1 MQYINLDREW
11 EFRRGFTDSLG
22 SLGDAAKTIVNLPH
36 DGMISTATSPD
47 APAKYDSGYFSGD
60 MCNYTKYVM
69 FPKEWE
75 NERIGLKFDGVMMH
89 TTIEINGS
97 KVSEHHYGYSPFYI
111 DITDY
116 VTFGEENRITINTN
130 TGVQSSS
137 RWYSGCGLFRSV
149 TLCHSPK
156 VHIKNDG
163 IYVYT
168 KEVADDVA
176 FLEAEIDVCNESLN
190 NRLVEVVVQMI
201 DEADGN
207 VAAKASRT
215 IQINPAKE
223 ETARIAFTLKN
234 PKLWDVDTPNLYLAK
249 VSATDIGVYKTHFV
263 KNKANNEAKIEDNN
277 VVNTVDEDQKLF
289 GIRTITVDAIRGLR
303 INNKTV
309 KLKGGCVHH
318 DNGLLGAVSLYGSE
332 TRKVQKLKEVGFN
345 AIRTAHN
352 PPSEALVEACDR
364 LGMYIFDEAFD
375 AWGMAKRPGDFS
387 TYFNAYWE
395 EELTAFVKR
404 DRVHPSVIL
413 WSTGNEIPER
423 GGLNNG
429 YTLATKLANA
439 IRKLDSSR
447 PISNGICSFWSG
459 LDDCLA
465 KGQDSTQNAQNDEA
479 LFSWDKL
486 TEPFTNGLD
495 VVGYNYMEDLY
506 ENSHKLFPDR
516 VILGSENFPKEIGFR
531 WPFVEKLPYVIGD
544 FTWTAWDYIGE
555 AGIGKSLFVEPDDP
569 MVKRGPWAIMPPSTS
584 PYPWRL
590 ANDAD
595 FDITGQMRPQG
606 AYRSVVW
613 GSNKTYLYAQHPK
626 NFGKTELISMWGFTD
641 VLKSWNFADY
651 EKKPVEVVVFSNA
664 DEVALIIN
672 GVEIERKAVSKE
684 RPLPNAVRF
693 QTNYVSGIVEAISYK
708 DGVEVS
714 RDSMETSKAP
724 AKLMVIPEK
733 VHLQADGHDLVYVDI
748 EVVDEDQKRVSD
760 AYLKLV
766 ASVEGTEAELS
777 TGAGYL
783 AGFGTGNPIS
793 EELYTDCETVT
804 YNGRATAIIRSGY
817 ETGKIV
823 LKVEAKELGLTG
835 LCELV
840 VEK

>member
-1 MQYINLDREW
+1 MQNMNLDREW
-11 EFRRGFTDSLG
+11 EFRRGFADSLG
-22 SLGDAAKTIVNLPH
+22 MLGKDSVNIVHLPH
-36 DGMISTATSPD
+36 DGMIGTATAAD
-47 APAKYDSGYFSGD
+47 APANYDSGYFNGS

-69 FPKEWE
+69 FPGEWK
-75 NERIGLKFDGVMMH
+75 NERVGLKFDGVMMH
-89 TTIEINGS
+89 ATIEINGC
-97 KVSEHHYGYSPFYI
+97 KVGEHHYGYSPFYI

-116 VTFGEENRITINTN
+116 ITYGEENRITINTN

-163 IYVYT
+163 IYIYT

-176 FLEAEIDVCNESLN
+176 YLEAEVDVCNRTLE
-190 NRLVEVVVQMI
+190 NRLVKIAVQI
-201 DEADGN
+201 EDEADGN
-207 VAAKASRT
+207 TVKEITRT
-215 IQINPAKE
+215 IQINAVTE
-223 ETARIAFTLKN
+223 ETARIAFTLN
-234 PKLWDVDTPNLYLAK
+234 HPKLWDTDAPNLYLVK
-249 VSATDIGVYKTHFV
+249 VTATDIGIYKTHFV
-263 KNKANNEAKIEDNN
+263 KNK
-277 VVNTVDEDQKLF
+277 VNTVDEDRKIF
-289 GIRTITVDAIRGLR
+289 GIRTITVDAVRGLR
-303 INNKTV
+303 INNKEV

-332 TRKVQKLKEVGFN
+332 ARKVQKLKEVGFN

-364 LGMYIFDEAFD
+364 IGMYIFDEAFD
-375 AWGMAKRPGDFS
+375 AWGMAKRPGDFN
-387 TYFNAYWE
+387 TYFTMYWE
-395 EELTAFVKR
+395 DELTAFIRR

-429 YTLATKLANA
+429 YTYATKLANA
-439 IRKLDSSR
+439 IRKLDQSR

-459 LDDCLA
+459 LDDYLA
-465 KGQDSTQNAQNDEA
+465 KGQNSTQNAQNDES

-495 VVGYNYMEDLY
+495 VVGYNYMEDMY
-506 ENSHKLFPDR
+506 QNSHKLFPDR

-531 WPFVEKLPYVIGD
+531 WPLVEQLPYVIGD

-555 AGIGKSLFVEPDDP
+555 AGIGKSVFAEPDNP
-569 MVKRGPWAIMPPSTS
+569 LVKRGSWAIMPPTTS

-613 GSNKTYLYAQHPK
+613 GSRQTYLYSQHPK
-626 NFGKTELISMWGFTD
+626 NYGKAEVISMWGFTD
-641 VLKSWNFADY
+641 VLKCWNYLDY
-651 EKKPVEVVVFSNA
+651 ENKPIELVAFSNA
-664 DEVALIIN
+664 DEVALRIN

-684 RPLPNAVRF
+684 RPLPDSVRF
-693 QTNYVSGIVEAISYK
+693 QASYQPGIVEAVSYK

-714 RDSMETSKAP
+714 KAAIETSKAP
-724 AKLMVIPEK
+724 ARLLLTPDKMCLK
-733 VHLQADGHDLVYVDI
+733 ADGHDLVYVDI
-748 EVVDEDQKRVSD
+748 RVVDEDNKPVNN
-760 AYLKLV
+760 AELKLS
-766 ASVEGTEAELS
+766 ASME
-777 TGAGYL
+777 GAGYL
-783 AGFGTGNPIS
+783 AGFGTGNPIT
-793 EELYTDCETVT
+793 EENYTDYETVT
-804 YNGRATAIIRSGY
+804 YNGHATAIIRSSY
-817 ETGKIV
+817 EAGKTV
-823 LKVEAKELGLTG
+823 MRVEEEELGLAAI
-835 LCELV
+835 CEL
-840 VEK
+840 EAEIMFHC